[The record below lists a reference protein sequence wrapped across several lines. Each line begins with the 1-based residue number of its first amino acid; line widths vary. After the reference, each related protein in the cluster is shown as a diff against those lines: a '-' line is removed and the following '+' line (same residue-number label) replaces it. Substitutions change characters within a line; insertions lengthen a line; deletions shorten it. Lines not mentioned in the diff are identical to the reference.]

1 MKKSCELCKQTARIH
16 CESDQASL
24 CWDCDGRV
32 HSANFLVAR
41 HSRNLLCRVCQSP
54 TPWSAAGSK
63 LEATY
68 SACRRCA
75 KGSAGRDGDR
85 EEEEKAAEEMAEN
98 HVAPWSPPP
107 ESSLSGGDGGEA
119 AVTRKRGRLENDRVI
134 IDDLNI
140 CTTAAE
146 VADSV
151 CRGISTR
158 QRKSQRVGGGE
169 FEARASEMESP
180 TEEAAVRR
188 FLPEE
193 EVPGDKTADYR
204 ARAVDLN
211 LTLGLFNG

>member
-24 CWDCDGRV
+24 CWDCDGKV

-54 TPWSAAGSK
+54 TPWAAAGSR

-75 KGSAGRDGDR
+75 KGAGGDC
-85 EEEEKAAEEMAEN
+85 EAAEEMTET
-98 HVAPWSPPP
+98 PWSPPP
-107 ESSLSGGDGGEA
+107 ESSLSGADGGDA
-119 AVTRKRGRLENDRVI
+119 AVTRKRGRIENDRPVI

-140 CTTAAE
+140 CAAAE
-146 VADSV
+146 VEDSV
-151 CRGISTR
+151 CRGMSTR
-158 QRKSQRVGGGE
+158 EPKSQRVSGGE
-169 FEARASEMESP
+169 FEARA
-180 TEEAAVRR
+180 EEAARR
-188 FLPEE
+188 FRPEE
-193 EVPGDKTADYR
+193 EVVGDEMPNYR